1 MPAGEELSANGSSAN
16 GGRGGGGQAAPGRRR
31 TPWPLAVV
39 AALFVV
45 VPFLTWYWTW
55 FGRSLSDEELTK
67 FLTDG
72 NPRHAQHAMSQLAD
86 RISEER
92 DGAAARRW
100 GAQVVALASSPVAD
114 VRMTAA
120 WLMGVEHRSEEFHA
134 ALLKL
139 IEDGEPIVRRNAA
152 LALVRFGD
160 DRCRPELLAMLRP
173 YAVRAEAGGAAMT
186 ALSVGTPV
194 KRESLLVRY
203 RTAEG
208 ATAEVRSPVPGR
220 VEKSNVREGKRFEAG
235 AELFQIAPD
244 AVQVH
249 DALLGLYYFGRPE
262 DLPDIDRERPGGAAT
277 RARRPAAVRAKAV
290 RAHLFTRRHRV
301 GKASGRR
308 RRP

>member
-1 MPAGEELSANGSSAN
+1 MSANGFSSN
-16 GGRGGGGQAAPGRRR
+16 GGRGGETAPARRR
-31 TPWPLAVV
+31 TPWPLAAV

-86 RISEER
+86 RLTK
-92 DGAAARRW
+92 DGNDSGVRRW
-100 GAQVVALASSPVAD
+100 SQQVVALASSPVAD

-120 WLMGVEHRSEEFHA
+120 WLMGVEHRSGEFHA

-139 IEDGEPIVRRNAA
+139 VEDGEPIVRRNAA

-160 DRCRPELLAMLRP
+160 ERCRPELLAMLRP
-173 YAVRAEAGGAAMT
+173 YVVRAAAGGTAMT
-186 ALSVGTPV
+186 ALSAGTPV

-203 RTAEG
+203 GTAEG
-208 ATAEVRSPVPGR
+208 VTAEVRSPVPGR
-220 VEKSNVREGKRFEAG
+220 VERAGVREGERFEAG

-244 AVQVH
+244 AEQVR

-262 DLPDIDRERPGGAAT
+262 DLPEVERYERGVEHMPDDVKRQASATAREIKSR
-277 RARRPAAVRAKAV
+277 K
-290 RAHLFTRRHRV
+290 
-301 GKASGRR
+301 S
-308 RRP
+308 